1 MSRTDGARDAETAG
15 RMVEE
20 VLDRL
25 ASSGDR
31 AACEAAEE
39 LVRVLMEFYGAGFAR
54 TMELLGRHPERPAR
68 QAVDA
73 LLRDEL
79 VASLLVLHG
88 LHPDDAPTRIGR
100 ALDALPHAVENAG
113 FDPATGGLRLRMAGS
128 GGCGCGGSR
137 DAVAQAARDALA
149 CAAPEVTAVTMEP
162 DPAPEPVLLQ
172 IGAGP
177 PGSHPPGASTSGAST
192 SGASTSGPSGRPA
205 ATTAP

>member
-1 MSRTDGARDAETAG
+1 MSGAQGTPDAETAG

-39 LVRVLMEFYGAGFAR
+39 LVRVLMEFYGGGFAR
-54 TMELLGRHPERPAR
+54 VMDLLERRPERPAR
-68 QAVDA
+68 EAVDA
-73 LLRDEL
+73 LLADEL
-79 VASLLVLHG
+79 VAGLLVLHG
-88 LHPDDAPTRIGR
+88 LHPQDAPTRIAH
-100 ALDALPHAVENAG
+100 ALDALPQDVESTG
-113 FDPATGGLRLRMAGS
+113 FDPATGELRLRTAGS

-137 DAVAQAARDALA
+137 DAVERAVLDTLA
-149 CAAPEVTAVTMEP
+149 SFAPEVTAVTWEA
-162 DPAPEPVLLQ
+162 DPVSEPVLLQ

-177 PGSHPPGASTSGAST
+177 PGSPS
-192 SGASTSGPSGRPA
+192 SGPDGRPA

>member
-1 MSRTDGARDAETAG
+1 MSGAQGTPDAETAG

-39 LVRVLMEFYGAGFAR
+39 LVRVLMEFYGGGFAR
-54 TMELLGRHPERPAR
+54 ALDLLGRRPERPAR
-68 QAVDA
+68 EALDA

-79 VASLLVLHG
+79 VAGLLVLHG
-88 LHPDDAPTRIGR
+88 LHPEDAPTRIAH
-100 ALDALPHAVENAG
+100 ALDALPQDVESTG
-113 FDPATGGLRLRMAGS
+113 FDAVTGELRLRTAGS

-137 DAVAQAARDALA
+137 DAVERAALDTLA
-149 CAAPEVTAVTMEP
+149 SFAPEVTAVTWEA
-162 DPAPEPVLLQ
+162 DPVAEPVLLQ

-177 PGSHPPGASTSGAST
+177 PG
-192 SGASTSGPSGRPA
+192 PSPSEPEGRPA

>member
-1 MSRTDGARDAETAG
+1 MSGAQGTPDAETAG

-39 LVRVLMEFYGAGFAR
+39 LVRVLMEFYGGGIAR
-54 TMELLGRHPERPAR
+54 ALDLLGRRPERPAR
-68 QAVDA
+68 EALDA

-79 VASLLVLHG
+79 VAGLLVLHG
-88 LHPDDAPTRIGR
+88 LHPEDAPTRIAH
-100 ALDALPHAVENAG
+100 ALDALPQDVESTG
-113 FDPATGGLRLRMAGS
+113 FDPVTGELRLRTAGS

-137 DAVAQAARDALA
+137 DAVERAVLDTLA
-149 CAAPEVTAVTMEP
+149 SYAPEVTAVTWEA
-162 DPAPEPVLLQ
+162 DPAAEPVLLQ

-177 PGSHPPGASTSGAST
+177 PGPSP
-192 SGASTSGPSGRPA
+192 SGPEGRPA

>member
-1 MSRTDGARDAETAG
+1 MSGTGASPNAETAG

-54 TMELLGRHPERPAR
+54 AMDLLGRRPERPAR
-68 QAVDA
+68 EAVDA

-79 VASLLVLHG
+79 VAGLLVLHG
-88 LHPDDAPTRIGR
+88 LHPHDAPTRIAH
-100 ALDALPHAVENAG
+100 ALDALPQDVENTG
-113 FDPATGGLRLRMAGS
+113 FDPATGELRLRPVPSA
-128 GGCGCGGSR
+128 GCGCGGSR
-137 DAVAQAARDALA
+137 NAVEQTARDTLA
-149 CAAPEVTAVTMEP
+149 CFAPEVTTVTWET
-162 DPAPEPVLLQ
+162 DTAPGPVLLQ

-177 PGSHPPGASTSGAST
+177 PGASP
-192 SGASTSGPSGRPA
+192 SGPNGRPP
-205 ATTAP
+205 ATATP